1 MKPDVALSSWR
12 QWQCD
17 LRSRP
22 VIVRQLTG
30 GKTNRSYLLESADLK
45 LVMRL
50 NAPADALPGV
60 DRASEALIWQEASN
74 AGLAPPVLH
83 IDQQGG
89 VLVTGY
95 IDGASVDRSGNDD
108 REIDQLVSLLAT
120 VHELDVNVPVLNYAA
135 HIEEF
140 WQLIESR
147 PYRENMPLLQQREPM
162 RVLVEDFVVSAT
174 DIGLCHH
181 DPVTSNVVRQDT
193 RLYLLDWEYAARG
206 PVAMDYAALSV
217 EWHIDTAEIAKRVA
231 LEPAL
236 LETAKTI
243 YLYLCQLWNEVRV

>member
-1 MKPDVALSSWR
+1 LKPDVALSSWR
-12 QWQCD
+12 QWQCE

-30 GKTNRSYLLESADLK
+30 GKTNQSYLLESADLK

-74 AGLAPPVLH
+74 AGFAPPLLH
-83 IDQQGG
+83 VDQQSGFLITEYMDGG
-89 VLVTGY
+89 FLDHANIDDLV
-95 IDGASVDRSGNDD
+95 IDR
-108 REIDQLVSLLAT
+108 LVSLLAT
-120 VHELDVNVPVLNYAA
+120 VHELDINVPVLNYAV
-135 HIEEF
+135 HIEKF

-147 PYRENMPLLQQREPM
+147 PYRENVPLLQRREPM
-162 RVLVEDFVVSAT
+162 RELVEDFMASAT

-181 DPVTSNVVRQDT
+181 DPVTSNVVRKDT
-193 RLYLLDWEYAARG
+193 HLYLLDWEYAARG

-217 EWHIDTAEIAKRVA
+217 EWNIGSAEIVDRVA

-236 LETAKTI
+236 LETAKTV
-243 YLYLCQLWNEVRV
+243 YQYLCQLWNEVRA

>member
-1 MKPDVALSSWR
+1 LKPDVALSSWR
-12 QWQCD
+12 QWQCE

-30 GKTNRSYLLESADLK
+30 GKTNQSYLLESADLK

-74 AGLAPPVLH
+74 A
-83 IDQQGG
+83 ID
-89 VLVTGY
+89 
-95 IDGASVDRSGNDD
+95 R
-108 REIDQLVSLLAT
+108 LVSLLAT
-120 VHELDVNVPVLNYAA
+120 VHELDINVPVLNYAV
-135 HIEEF
+135 HIEKF

-147 PYRENMPLLQQREPM
+147 PYRENVPLLQRREPM
-162 RVLVEDFVVSAT
+162 RELVEDFMASAT

-181 DPVTSNVVRQDT
+181 DPVTSNVVRKDT
-193 RLYLLDWEYAARG
+193 HLYLLDWEYAARG

-217 EWHIDTAEIAKRVA
+217 EWNIGSAEIVDRVA

-236 LETAKTI
+236 LETAKTV
-243 YLYLCQLWNEVRV
+243 YQYLCQLWNEVRA